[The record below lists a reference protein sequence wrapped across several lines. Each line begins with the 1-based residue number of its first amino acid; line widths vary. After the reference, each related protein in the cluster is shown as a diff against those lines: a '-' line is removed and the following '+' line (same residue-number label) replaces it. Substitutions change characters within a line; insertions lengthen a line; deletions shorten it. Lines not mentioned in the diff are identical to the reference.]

1 MILEYQEV
9 SRLLEQFAAELPALL
24 GSHPK
29 TANLVP
35 QVAHLHE
42 IAEARFTLAV
52 VGQMRVGK
60 SSLLNALMKKDR
72 AIVGVTETTAT
83 INFFKYGQG
92 DQTDRFRVTWKD
104 RPEEELDLTE
114 IRRWTGDSTAAAQTQ
129 FLEFFVDSEYL
140 LKGNIVDT
148 PGTRS
153 AIESHTET
161 VNEFLAAKQDGQTR
175 KLGGEAD
182 AILYVVPS
190 VARQSDEDMLRDF
203 QSTTRP
209 PGSSPYNSL
218 AVLHKWETLEAPDA
232 FAEAGHKAERIRKVM
247 DGLISV
253 VIPVSAP
260 LGKAAEQ
267 YADGFWQTVLNLA
280 VHTPAPVLQEMLMGE
295 EEFLDETPGCALST
309 SDRRQLRSQYPLPW
323 PSLKVII
330 EAGQREKPAD
340 PAAFRARV
348 LDMSGLVR
356 LRQELQSRFF
366 DRSHMIKSF
375 SVLSKAWDACRTADV
390 RLRNHKVGLTDKLQR
405 APQLKS
411 VLAERIRRGETDLQP
426 VQDYLQATLGLLE
439 KEVEDTSVTLR
450 CLDAKLLEVEEVQ
463 KDMDGDRKCLER
475 LTQGGDGLPP
485 ELADLLANLFGRHG
499 ASMTERLSFLARKGR
514 TVARVRDLDEAI
526 ERLKQFSWH
535 AGRQWSDLAEHG
547 VKRLEAMANWMETH
561 SHDEIQLTH

>member
-9 SRLLEQFAAELPALL
+9 SRLLEQFAAELPTLF
-24 GSHPK
+24 GSHPQ

-60 SSLLNALMKKDR
+60 SSLLNALMKKDC

-92 DQTDRFRVTWKD
+92 DQTGRFRMTWKD

-114 IRRWTGDSTAAAQTQ
+114 IRRWTGDSRDAAQTQ

-203 QSTTRP
+203 QSTTRL

-218 AVLHKWETLEAPDA
+218 AVLHKWETLEAPTPSPKPGIKPNE
-232 FAEAGHKAERIRKVM
+232 FAR
-247 DGLISV
+247 
-253 VIPVSAP
+253 
-260 LGKAAEQ
+260 
-267 YADGFWQTVLNLA
+267 
-280 VHTPAPVLQEMLMGE
+280 
-295 EEFLDETPGCALST
+295 
-309 SDRRQLRSQYPLPW
+309 
-323 PSLKVII
+323 
-330 EAGQREKPAD
+330 
-340 PAAFRARV
+340 
-348 LDMSGLVR
+348 
-356 LRQELQSRFF
+356 
-366 DRSHMIKSF
+366 
-375 SVLSKAWDACRTADV
+375 
-390 RLRNHKVGLTDKLQR
+390 
-405 APQLKS
+405 
-411 VLAERIRRGETDLQP
+411 
-426 VQDYLQATLGLLE
+426 
-439 KEVEDTSVTLR
+439 
-450 CLDAKLLEVEEVQ
+450 
-463 KDMDGDRKCLER
+463 
-475 LTQGGDGLPP
+475 
-485 ELADLLANLFGRHG
+485 
-499 ASMTERLSFLARKGR
+499 
-514 TVARVRDLDEAI
+514 
-526 ERLKQFSWH
+526 
-535 AGRQWSDLAEHG
+535 
-547 VKRLEAMANWMETH
+547 
-561 SHDEIQLTH
+561 